1 MELPP
6 NKQTLH
12 AFLKALIGAEIALGL
27 LAIPLMF
34 FQTMMTESAF
44 NEIGQTTNVSD
55 SEMLSFAF
63 GIMFLVVLLPAI
75 IASWI
80 GLFKL
85 RNWARWVYLIV
96 LCSGCLLAIPMGCF
110 TYEVTWGLSTAI
122 MDLMGPIEGIILGI
136 SFLSPLAQEF
146 TSAKQQSQIS

>member
-27 LAIPLMF
+27 LSIPLAVF
-34 FQTMMTESAF
+34 EGMMTESVL
-44 NEIGQTTNVSD
+44 NEIGQTTNFTD
-55 SEMLSFAF
+55 SEMLSAAF
-63 GIMFLVVLLPAI
+63 GIMFLVVLLPAL